1 MSLDDTP
8 GRVPGP
14 REMKLRALLSHD
26 RFAVLV
32 ALVGPLAVSAALVP
46 FRESVANANVALVL
60 VLVIVAV
67 AGSGT
72 RVAGVLAALSSSL
85 WFDLFL
91 TRPYGRFTITD
102 RADLE
107 TTALL
112 LAVGVGV
119 TELALWGRRQHEN
132 ANREAG
138 YLAGIR
144 AAAEAVAT
152 GGSSADLIVEVTR
165 QLTRLF
171 DLRECRFQYGVAG
184 LGHPA
189 RLRDDGGVEWNREEW
204 DVDRSGL
211 PVDVDIEL
219 LVESGGRLQGRFLFR
234 ASPDTHAS
242 MAQRLV
248 AVTLASQVGASL
260 R

>member
-1 MSLDDTP
+1 MTLDDTP

-46 FRESVANANVALVL
+46 IRESVANANVALVL

-91 TRPYGRFTITD
+91 TRPYGRFTITN
-102 RADLE
+102 RADLG

-171 DLRECRFQYGVAG
+171 DLCGSAVFSTASRDWATL
-184 LGHPA
+184 LGCA
-189 RLRDDGGVEWNREEW
+189 TTEEW
-204 DVDRSGL
+204 SGIARSGTSTGRACRL
-211 PVDVDIEL
+211 TSTSNCLSRAADVCRAGSCSAL
-219 LVESGGRLQGRFLFR
+219 RRTRTPRWHSG
-234 ASPDTHAS
+234 S
-242 MAQRLV
+242 
-248 AVTLASQVGASL
+248 SL
-260 R
+260 